1 MYVIGYGWELAN
13 NHSGFDW
20 WIKKFNSTGIQQWE
34 KVFDFY
40 DDGIGS
46 SYSPSYDNPKYAILD
61 NSENLIISS
70 SYNTVKLN
78 PSGTKLW
85 ELPVGGEIFCD
96 SKDNII
102 IEKSKYNSTG
112 TLLWTN
118 ELLTTPVFDSS
129 DNIYCTA
136 GNNIQ
141 KITSDG
147 SNNWTTISVDSTGRY
162 NGNVDSSNQYLAYN
176 IILGQKYLLTF
187 DNKYGTTLN
196 EKTGYPQVS
205 ASYENSTTSIFT
217 NKYIQSGK
225 NGKQITASQN
235 GNIVL
240 KINSPYYPG
249 SYATALYQN
258 YTSGSDIP
266 SSDWTSGTLTTNSS
280 ATYSLSV
287 IKGHPYVI
295 CANDSYSGDN
305 TKTGRVSVSAEYSDG
320 SLIFSNR
327 SSTYNSPELFFATQT
342 GTVSIT
348 VKTNGSSSSYA
359 GTYGIAKKPLSYV
372 QPKISG
378 FTTGITNVTSIC
390 LDSSNNIYVAGYET
404 NKADTYSR
412 NDIVIKKFNSSGAE
426 ITSGWNKTI
435 DYGHSDNEVPNKILF
450 DGTNIIMI
458 GTGYDS
464 ISGSSGSD
472 GLFYVYDTA
481 GTLKTSIE
489 IPYWY
494 DNSYN
499 SDRCS
504 YIGKDSNG
512 NYYFT
517 AYESKY
523 LLLKYSSS
531 GNSVWSINT
540 DIYDSVGAI
549 DSLAYIYVGGYGF
562 NLCSTTSNTDWYM
575 KKYSSDGVEQ

>member
-1 MYVIGYGWELAN
+1 M
-13 NHSGFDW
+13 
-20 WIKKFNSTGIQQWE
+20 
-34 KVFDFY
+34 
-40 DDGIGS
+40 
-46 SYSPSYDNPKYAILD
+46 
-61 NSENLIISS
+61 
-70 SYNTVKLN
+70 
-78 PSGTKLW
+78 
-85 ELPVGGEIFCD
+85 
-96 SKDNII
+96 
-102 IEKSKYNSTG
+102 
-112 TLLWTN
+112 
-118 ELLTTPVFDSS
+118 
-129 DNIYCTA
+129 
-136 GNNIQ
+136 
-141 KITSDG
+141 
-147 SNNWTTISVDSTGRY
+147 
-162 NGNVDSSNQYLAYN
+162 
-176 IILGQKYLLTF
+176 
-187 DNKYGTTLN
+187 
-196 EKTGYPQVS
+196 
-205 ASYENSTTSIFT
+205 
-217 NKYIQSGK
+217 
-225 NGKQITASQN
+225 
-235 GNIVL
+235 
-240 KINSPYYPG
+240 
-249 SYATALYQN
+249 
-258 YTSGSDIP
+258 
-266 SSDWTSGTLTTNSS
+266 
-280 ATYSLSV
+280 
-287 IKGHPYVI
+287 
-295 CANDSYSGDN
+295 
-305 TKTGRVSVSAEYSDG
+305 
-320 SLIFSNR
+320 
-327 SSTYNSPELFFATQT
+327 
-342 GTVSIT
+342 
-348 VKTNGSSSSYA
+348 
-359 GTYGIAKKPLSYV
+359 
-372 QPKISG
+372 
-378 FTTGITNVTSIC
+378 
-390 LDSSNNIYVAGYET
+390 DSSNNIYVAGYET

-549 DSLAYIYVGGYGF
+549 DSLAYIYVGGYGS